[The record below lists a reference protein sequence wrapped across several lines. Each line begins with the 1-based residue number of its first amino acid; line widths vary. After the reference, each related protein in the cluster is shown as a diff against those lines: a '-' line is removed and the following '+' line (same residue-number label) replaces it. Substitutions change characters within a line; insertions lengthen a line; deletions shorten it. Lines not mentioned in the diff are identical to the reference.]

1 MKDFDHLMSVWQGQ
15 PKQDQLSVD
24 EVLKQVKKGIR
35 GITNQLYWGIV
46 AMVAMLGLTFFI
58 LFFFV
63 FQSMLTYVGITI
75 MMATMLAYAVMIIR
89 NYRVLNKHDAT
100 LNPTDY
106 LQDLKEYQKNRAK
119 IAGWF
124 YYIFVM
130 LISIGLALY
139 FVEVLHNASFYK
151 KIAVYGLTVIWFLFL
166 TLYYKKRIFK
176 SEEEK
181 LNLMIERLERLQG
194 QFE

>member
-130 LISIGLALY
+130 LISVGLALY
-139 FVEVLHNASFYK
+139 FVEVLQNASLYK
-151 KIAVYGLTVIWFLFL
+151 KVSVYGLTIVWFLFL